1 MSGPVSG
8 VQVMTAPISIAILF
22 AAGGTLIMI
31 SAFMLY
37 VMIGK
42 VNRNLPEDQQL
53 GYLGFYPTKA
63 FKITQEYRRF
73 YPRSRLNA
81 VRIVLTVLGFALIVA
96 SAARLS
102 HFWR

>member
-1 MSGPVSG
+1 
-8 VQVMTAPISIAILF
+8 MTIPISVAILF
-22 AAGGTLIMI
+22 AAGGTLIMA

-37 VMIGK
+37 AMIGK

-63 FKITQEYRRF
+63 FRITREYRRF
-73 YPRSRLNA
+73 YPRSHLNA
-81 VRIVLTVLGFALIVA
+81 IRIVLNVLGFALIVA

-102 HFWR
+102 QFWR